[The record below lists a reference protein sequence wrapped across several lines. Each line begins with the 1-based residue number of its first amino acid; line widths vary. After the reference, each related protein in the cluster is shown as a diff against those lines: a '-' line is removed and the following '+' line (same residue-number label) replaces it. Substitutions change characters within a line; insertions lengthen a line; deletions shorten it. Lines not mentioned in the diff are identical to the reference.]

1 MTFDSLTNYISYNK
15 KTYIMK
21 KLLLITFSIITFNLL
36 SQSIWT
42 TADDIS
48 KIQESPEFTSVVK
61 EIGSNFITKQAFPSS
76 KNPELLSVYEI
87 SCDDCD
93 EVTLYTMMH
102 RVPGLKRI
110 EYSPKYETLELP
122 NDYSIVVSNNWA
134 LNLIGAESAWSYT
147 HGDTSITLAISD
159 QNYYKNHEDLIGKIK
174 YYDVNNTSTRT
185 HGTAVANI
193 AAGNTNNSVGMSSI
207 GYNSTLALYR
217 MNYNDVLKASY
228 DGYKVVNMSWSSGC
242 SYNYYAELALQ
253 EAYNNGTFL
262 VASAGN
268 GTTCGGANN
277 LVYPASYNNVFSV
290 TSIGSNDSHTSSN
303 GSTHQHNS
311 LVDICAPGYNVPI
324 TAAPGWYLTNSG
336 SSFAAPFVTGTI
348 GLMLSVNP
356 KLTNNQI
363 DSILRL
369 TAVNIYSINPQ
380 YVGLLGAG
388 RLNSGDAV
396 RIAYEMTIVVDN
408 DHDNGHGNNE
418 GGFDTSNPG
427 YDNSQLGS
435 QNGVINNNS
444 NNGNGQGNNG
454 NHFQT
459 LSDNNLSIY
468 PNPST
473 GIFIVTGLVENSS
486 LLDNSGRLVMKL
498 NSTDFI
504 TIQIEIPGIYYLVTK
519 NENKKIVIQ

>member
-1 MTFDSLTNYISYNK
+1 
-15 KTYIMK
+15 MK
-21 KLLLITFSIITFNLL
+21 NLLLITFSIITFNLL

-61 EIGSNFITKQAFPSS
+61 EMGSNFIITQAFPSS

-87 SCDDCD
+87 SCDGCD

-102 RVPGLKRI
+102 RVPGLKGI

-159 QNYYKNHEDLIGKIK
+159 QNYYQNHEDLIGKIK

-185 HGTAVANI
+185 HGTAVANV

-228 DGYKVVNMSWSSGC
+228 EGYKVVNMSWASGC
-242 SYNYYAELALQ
+242 SYNYYADLALQ

-324 TAAPGWYLTNSG
+324 TAASGWYLTSNG
-336 SSFAAPFVTGTI
+336 TSFAAPFVTGTI
-348 GLMLSVNP
+348 GLMLAANP

-388 RLNSGDAV
+388 RLNSAEAV

-418 GGFDTSNPG
+418 DGFDPSNP
-427 YDNSQLGS
+427 
-435 QNGVINNNS
+435 
-444 NNGNGQGNNG
+444 GNGQGNNG
-454 NHFQT
+454 NQGGNGNHYGWNNNNNP
-459 LSDNNLSIY
+459 LSESLETSIF

-473 GIFIVTGLVENSS
+473 GLFNVANLKNDANIIDGFGKIVMIVNS
-486 LLDNSGRLVMKL
+486 N
-498 NSTDFI
+498 DFQ
-504 TIQIEIPGIYYLVTK
+504 TVNIETPGVYYLESD
-519 NENKKIVIQ
+519 NMKKRIVIQ